1 MASWRVTG
9 VILCHCL
16 EYVSFLFRC
25 AIATLVLRTQRS
37 CSPPRCL
44 RVSLQMLQRG
54 ITAFVCVAGS
64 SRAESLRFAKSLM
77 PTEAKWLPKGKAES
91 TLGRLDEGEA
101 PRGVGSAA
109 RIVLNPMG
117 AGKVSGLTYTA
128 AGETRCFLLEK
139 AHLVLFAVVR
149 QPHFPNSSHGTR

>member
-1 MASWRVTG
+1 
-9 VILCHCL
+9 
-16 EYVSFLFRC
+16 
-25 AIATLVLRTQRS
+25 
-37 CSPPRCL
+37 
-44 RVSLQMLQRG
+44 MLQRG

-117 AGKVSGLTYTA
+117 AGKASGLTCTA

-149 QPHFPNSSHGTR
+149 QPHFPQLISWDEMRTLPLPFYHHVYMRSAPADGPAYALVPLARDLRITRAR